1 MSWFNLRSFIQREW
15 TLFHQMRAEVEEE
28 KISEDKLSQILI
40 DQVLA
45 RNFSILLILATA
57 IATFGLISNSAAT
70 IIGAMIIAPLM
81 IPIIGIAYAL
91 VTFNTR
97 LINYSCIRLI
107 FGIFLTV
114 GIAFLTTEIIGYQL
128 SGSEILART
137 KPTLLDLGVAIAAGT
152 AGGFAKVRRSVSD
165 AIPGV
170 AISVALVPPL
180 CVVGIGF
187 AVHDFSL
194 STGSFVLFLTN
205 LVGIILTAAIVF
217 LCESYGSWKKAMA
230 SLLGLIVSLIMI
242 TLPLNFSF
250 REMII
255 ENQIRHQ
262 LAKRH
267 RQHKDREES
276 IITKVDVQLQEGK
289 IIVVADVIITPDRLD
304 EIDPEENLKLTQ
316 QTLSDIMGQPV
327 ELRVRVFPIKILNFE
342 ADSSDIP
349 SPHNKNI
356 PKVPND

>member
-1 MSWFNLRSFIQREW
+1 MFWSKLSSFLQQEW
-15 TLFHQMRAEVEEE
+15 TLFNQLRTEIEEE
-28 KISEDKLSQILI
+28 QISEDQLSQILI
-40 DQVLA
+40 NQVLA
-45 RNFSILLILATA
+45 HNFSILLILATT
-57 IATFGLISNSAAT
+57 ISTCGLISNSAAT

-91 VTFNTR
+91 VTFNIR
-97 LINYSCIRLI
+97 LINYSLIRLT
-107 FGIFLTV
+107 FGIFLTI
-114 GIAFLTTEIIGYQL
+114 GIAFLTTEIIGYKL
-128 SGSEILART
+128 SGAEILART
-137 KPTLLDLGVAIAAGT
+137 EPTLLDLGVAIAAGT

-187 AVHDFSL
+187 AVSDFSL
-194 STGSFVLFLTN
+194 SIGSFMLFLTN

-217 LCESYGSWKKAMA
+217 LFESYGSWKKATA
-230 SLLGLIVSLIMI
+230 SLFVLIASLIMI

-267 RQHKDREES
+267 RQHNDKEET
-276 IITKVDVQLQEGK
+276 IITKVDVQLQEEK
-289 IIVVADVIITPDRLD
+289 IVVVADVIITPDRLD
-304 EIDPEENLKLTQ
+304 EIDPKENLKLTQ
-316 QTLSDIMGQPV
+316 KTLSEMMGQPV
-327 ELRVRVFPIKILNFE
+327 ELRVRVFPIEILNFE

-349 SPHNKNI
+349 NN
-356 PKVPND
+356 N

>member
-1 MSWFNLRSFIQREW
+1 MSWLKLQSFIKQEWRLFRELR
-15 TLFHQMRAEVEEE
+15 TEIEEE
-28 KISEDKLSQILI
+28 KISEDKLSEILI
-40 DQVLA
+40 HQVLA
-45 RNFSILLILATA
+45 RNFSILLILATS

-81 IPIIGIAYAL
+81 IPIIGIAYSL
-91 VTFNTR
+91 VTLNTR
-97 LINYSCIRLI
+97 LISYSFIRLI

-128 SGSEILART
+128 SGTEILSRT
-137 KPTLLDLGVAIAAGT
+137 RPTLLDLGVAIAAGT

-187 AVHDFSL
+187 AVSDFSL
-194 STGSFVLFLTN
+194 SRGSFVLFLTN

-217 LCESYGSWKKAMA
+217 LFDSYGSWKKATA
-230 SLLGLIVSLIMI
+230 SLFGLLTSLILI

-255 ENQIRHQ
+255 ENQIRHE

-267 RQHKDREES
+267 RKHRDREDS

-289 IIVVADVIITPDRLD
+289 IIVTADVIITPDRLD
-304 EIDPEENLKLTQ
+304 KIDPEENLKATQ
-316 QTLSDIMGQPV
+316 KILSDKMGKPV
-327 ELRVRVFPIKILNFE
+327 ELRIRVFPIDILNFE
-342 ADSSDIP
+342 AD
-349 SPHNKNI
+349 
-356 PKVPND
+356 

>member
-1 MSWFNLRSFIQREW
+1 MSWLKLKSFMGREW
-15 TLFHQMRAEVEEE
+15 TSFHQLRTEIEEE

-40 DQVLA
+40 HQVLA
-45 RNFSILLILATA
+45 RNFSILLILATT

-97 LINYSCIRLI
+97 LMSYSLIRLI
-107 FGIFLTV
+107 FGIFLTI
-114 GIAFLTTEIIGYQL
+114 GIAFLSTEIIGYQL

-137 KPTLLDLGVAIAAGT
+137 EPTLLDLGVAIAAGI

-187 AVHDFSL
+187 AVQDFSL
-194 STGSFVLFLTN
+194 SIGSFMLFLTN

-217 LCESYGSWKKAMA
+217 LCESYGSWKKATA
-230 SLLGLIVSLIMI
+230 SLFGLLTSLILI

-255 ENQIRHQ
+255 ENQIRHE

-276 IITKVDVQLQEGK
+276 IITKVDVQLQEEK
-289 IIVVADVIITPDRLD
+289 IVVTADVIITPDRLE
-304 EIDPEENLKLTQ
+304 EIAPEENLKVTQ
-316 QTLSDIMGQPV
+316 KILSDKMGQPV
-327 ELRVRVFPIKILNFE
+327 ELRVRVFPIDILNFE
-342 ADSSDIP
+342 AD
-349 SPHNKNI
+349 
-356 PKVPND
+356 

>member
-1 MSWFNLRSFIQREW
+1 MFWLKLQSFIKQEW
-15 TLFHQMRAEVEEE
+15 RLFRDTRIGVQVE
-28 KISEDKLSQILI
+28 KIPKDKLSQILI
-40 DQVLA
+40 NQVLA
-45 RNFSILLILATA
+45 RNFCIFLILATT

-97 LINYSCIRLI
+97 LISYSLIRLI
-107 FGIFLTV
+107 LGIFVTV
-114 GIAFLTTEIIGYQL
+114 GIAFLTTEIIGYRL

-137 KPTLLDLGVAIAAGT
+137 EPTLLDLGVAIAAGT

-187 AVHDFSL
+187 AVSDFSL
-194 STGSFVLFLTN
+194 SIGSFMLFLTN

-217 LCESYGSWKKAMA
+217 LLDSYGSWKKAAA
-230 SLLGLIVSLIMI
+230 SLFGLLASLILI

-255 ENQIRHQ
+255 ENQIRHE

-267 RQHKDREES
+267 SKNRDREES
-276 IITKVDVQLQEGK
+276 LITQVNVQLQEGK
-289 IIVVADVIITPDRLD
+289 IIVTADVIITPDKLD
-304 EIDPEENLKLTQ
+304 NIDPEENLQ
-316 QTLSDIMGQPV
+316 QTQKILSDKMGQPV
-327 ELRVRVFPIKILNFE
+327 ELRVRVFPIDILNFE
-342 ADSSDIP
+342 AD
-349 SPHNKNI
+349 
-356 PKVPND
+356 

>member
-1 MSWFNLRSFIQREW
+1 MSWLKRQSYIKREW
-15 TLFHQMRAEVEEE
+15 TLFHQLRTEIEEE
-28 KISEDKLSQILI
+28 KISENKLSQTLLH
-40 DQVLA
+40 QVLA
-45 RNFSILLILATA
+45 RNFSILLILATT

-91 VTFNTR
+91 VTFNPR
-97 LINYSCIRLI
+97 LISYSLIRLI
-107 FGIFLTV
+107 FGIFLTI
-114 GIAFLTTEIIGYQL
+114 GIAFLSTEIIGYQL

-137 KPTLLDLGVAIAAGT
+137 KPTLLDLGVAIAAGI

-187 AVHDFSL
+187 AVADFSL
-194 STGSFVLFLTN
+194 SIGSFMLFLTN

-230 SLLGLIVSLIMI
+230 SLLGLLASLIMI

-255 ENQIRHQ
+255 ENQIRHE

-267 RQHKDREES
+267 RKHKDREES

-289 IIVVADVIITPDRLD
+289 IVVTADVIITPDRLD
-304 EIDPEENLKLTQ
+304 EIDPEENLKQTQ
-316 QTLSDIMGQPV
+316 KILSEKMGQPV
-327 ELRVRVFPIKILNFE
+327 ELKVRVFPIEILDFE
-342 ADSSDIP
+342 AD
-349 SPHNKNI
+349 
-356 PKVPND
+356 

>member
-1 MSWFNLRSFIQREW
+1 MSWLKLKSFIKHEWILFREI
-15 TLFHQMRAEVEEE
+15 RIDVNEG
-28 KISEDKLSQILI
+28 KISKDQLSQILI
-40 DQVLA
+40 NQVLA
-45 RNFSILLILATA
+45 PNFCIFLTLATT

-91 VTFNTR
+91 VSFNTR
-97 LINYSCIRLI
+97 LISYSLIRLI

-137 KPTLLDLGVAIAAGT
+137 RPTLLDLGVAIAAGT

-187 AVHDFSL
+187 AVSDFSL

-217 LCESYGSWKKAMA
+217 LCESYGSWKKATA
-230 SLLGLIVSLIMI
+230 SLFGLLASLILI

-255 ENQIRHQ
+255 ENQIRHE

-267 RQHKDREES
+267 SQHRDRQES
-276 IITKVDVQLQEGK
+276 LITQVDVQLQEGK
-289 IIVVADVIITPDRLD
+289 IIVTADVIITPDKLD
-304 EIDPEENLKLTQ
+304 KIDPEENLKATQ
-316 QTLSDIMGQPV
+316 KILSNKMGQPV
-327 ELRVRVFPIKILNFE
+327 ELRVRVFPIDILNFE
-342 ADSSDIP
+342 AE
-349 SPHNKNI
+349 
-356 PKVPND
+356 